1 MAQSTYSTV
10 EIQGGQTRVP
20 RCLGL
25 AGCHQRQRGHPI
37 AIDSLYCEPCDS
49 ACQRWFSDHMARV
62 DRREVL
68 ADGEVQGVRVRNGWL
83 SCVLLVRSRGLT
95 LTTRLAAIPDP
106 QSSFLLPVP
115 RPKGPSI
122 PIARAGAKRWPGF
135 ALSAH
140 FMSGCF
146 AESAVLEATGT
157 GRTHRG
163 SQTQRSKPRNDPGDS
178 SDTPSQQTPAHS
190 RRR

>member
-1 MAQSTYSTV
+1 
-10 EIQGGQTRVP
+10 
-20 RCLGL
+20 
-25 AGCHQRQRGHPI
+25 
-37 AIDSLYCEPCDS
+37 
-49 ACQRWFSDHMARV
+49 MARV

-122 PIARAGAKRWPGF
+122 PIARAGAKRWPGVGF
-135 ALSAH
+135 IGALHERLFRRVCS
-140 FMSGCF
+140 S
-146 AESAVLEATGT
+146 
-157 GRTHRG
+157 RG
-163 SQTQRSKPRNDPGDS
+163 NWNWTDS
-178 SDTPSQQTPAHS
+178 SRKPDSEIEAPK
-190 RRR
+190 